1 MEVVK
6 IPLELLVEAEWNPNE
21 MDEKTF
27 NRLVDEL
34 REVGLIDPIQVVP
47 LEDGRY
53 RVIGGN
59 HRVRAARVLGWEEID
74 CVVLTDK
81 KFQSEDLQKFLTV
94 RLNVLRGKINPEKF
108 IGLYNEMVNKYGK
121 EAMKELMGF
130 TDRDAFDKLIGEVE
144 RNIRKAL
151 SPDLAKRFQKVKK
164 EIKTLDDLGNILNK
178 LFTEY
183 GDTIDR
189 NFMYFSYG
197 GKEHL
202 YIICSRKLWRL
213 VNSLMDYIS
222 KENLDAS
229 EVFSEIILDYVEKI
243 GIAIKGSEN
252 E

>member
-1 MEVVK
+1 K
-6 IPLELLVEAEWNPNE
+6 
-21 MDEKTF
+21 
-27 NRLVDEL
+27 
-34 REVGLIDPIQVVP
+34 
-47 LEDGRY
+47 
-53 RVIGGN
+53 
-59 HRVRAARVLGWEEID
+59 
-74 CVVLTDK
+74 
-81 KFQSEDLQKFLTV
+81 
-94 RLNVLRGKINPEKF
+94 
-108 IGLYNEMVNKYGK
+108 
-121 EAMKELMGF
+121 AMKELMGF